1 MAGATAVSCTA
12 VSHQTRDSHRSKN
25 LTTEHHQ
32 VKNLKDNEDDCRN
45 VSVVVIE
52 WEL

>member
-1 MAGATAVSCTA
+1 MAGATAVSCTT
-12 VSHQTRDSHRSKN
+12 VSHQTRDSRRSKN
-25 LTTEHHQ
+25 LSIEHHQ
-32 VKNLKDNEDDCRN
+32 VKNLKDNEDDCPN